1 MGVELAMPYVSVVIT
16 TRNEE
21 RNIERVL
28 VSVKNQTYKDI
39 EVIVVDNDSTDKTV
53 EIAKRFTKRVYN
65 KGPERSAQ
73 RNLGVEK
80 ARGRYVLIVDA
91 DMEFTSGVVESCV
104 KNIRDHK
111 ALIVP
116 EKTQGSGLLASIRKF
131 EREMYMGN
139 LDIEVARFFEKGV
152 FEELGGYDLSLTG
165 TEDYDLPKRIM
176 DRYGRNSIGW
186 SKEWIFHHE
195 ENLTLAKLITK
206 RFYYAKESVR
216 YVKKHPDL
224 IWTQGNMILRP
235 AYFRNWKKFLQKPLI
250 ASMFIFVRI
259 LEMSAALLGF
269 ICGILTLK
277 K

>member
-1 MGVELAMPYVSVVIT
+1 MF
-16 TRNEE
+16 
-21 RNIERVL
+21 
-28 VSVKNQTYKDI
+28 D
-39 EVIVVDNDSTDKTV
+39 
-53 EIAKRFTKRVYN
+53 
-65 KGPERSAQ
+65 
-73 RNLGVEK
+73 
-80 ARGRYVLIVDA
+80 
-91 DMEFTSGVVESCV
+91 
-104 KNIRDHK
+104 
-111 ALIVP
+111 
-116 EKTQGSGLLASIRKF
+116 
-131 EREMYMGN
+131 
-139 LDIEVARFFEKGV
+139 
-152 FEELGGYDLSLTG
+152 ELGGYDLYLTG

-186 SKEWIFHHE
+186 AKEWILHHE

-216 YVKKHPDL
+216 YVKKHPGL

-235 AYFRNWKKFLQKPLI
+235 AYFRNWKKFLQKPFI